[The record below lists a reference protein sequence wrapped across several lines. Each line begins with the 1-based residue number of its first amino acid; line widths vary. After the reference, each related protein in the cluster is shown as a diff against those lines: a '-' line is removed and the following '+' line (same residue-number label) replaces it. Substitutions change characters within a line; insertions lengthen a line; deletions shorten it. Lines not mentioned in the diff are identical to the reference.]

1 MIDEYR
7 VKRKVEELGEDK
19 EIKVKIPLDYH
30 IKLHTVK
37 VVKGQNISDTVKA
50 ALAYYFADLA
60 TSNRVA
66 AESPLAVEVPVGETA
81 RRL

>member
-1 MIDEYR
+1 MMIDEFQ
-7 VKRKVEELGEDK
+7 VKRKMDERGEDK

-50 ALAYYFADLA
+50 ALAHYFADLA
-60 TSNRVA
+60 ASMPQHGA
-66 AESPLAVEVPVGETA
+66 TA
-81 RRL
+81 LEARTIEALRQ